1 MAGFMDKNCPLSCG
15 RQDRACNIEQEDIEV
30 SDAKAATVSAIAES
44 IAQGTTV

>member
-1 MAGFMDKNCPLSCG
+1 MKSFMDKNCPLSCG
-15 RQDRACNIEQEDIEV
+15 RQNTACSTEQEDIEV